1 MRSSLFLT
9 ALLAIA
15 GAASSG
21 EPAAPA
27 KAQPAGAASD
37 AAATGPVLSRLA
49 LSQDAARK
57 VSALL
62 AEHEA
67 RAAEVL
73 RTPADDA
80 GRAERLGKLA
90 ESTRSRMREALD
102 EDRRRRFDAGLSVM
116 ADWQTRMLEAL
127 RELAKASADAKGD
140 AAKLK
145 AARTACAEKL
155 AAIRADRDRLL
166 DEKVGPRETPTV
178 RPKPQPQPQPKAPPT
193 ASTAPAPA
201 PPATPPLLPLPQTMP
216 EKKPAPAPDPRQR
229 P

>member
-9 ALLAIA
+9 ALLALA

-27 KAQPAGAASD
+27 KAQPNGAASD
-37 AAATGPVLSRLA
+37 AEATGPVLSRLA
-49 LSQDAARK
+49 LGQDAARK

-67 RAAEVL
+67 RAAEIL

-102 EDRRRRFDAGLSVM
+102 EDRRKRFDAGLSVM

-145 AARTACAEKL
+145 TARTACSEKL

-166 DEKVGPRETPTV
+166 DEKVGPHETPTV
-178 RPKPQPQPQPKAPPT
+178 RPKPQPKTAPPT
-193 ASTAPAPA
+193 ATPAPAPA
-201 PPATPPLLPLPQTMP
+201 PAAIPPLLPLPQTVP
-216 EKKPAPAPDPRQR
+216 EKKPESTLP
-229 P
+229 